1 MIKMIAS
8 DMDGTLLS
16 SHLAIS
22 ETNKEAV
29 LEAQAQGIEFMVAT
43 GRAYS
48 EAKPALDDAGIKCC
62 MITGNGAQ
70 IFDENGEAIV
80 TFSIDKK
87 TTKEIMTTLRE
98 KNLYFELMTT
108 NGVYA
113 ESQPQRVENFA
124 TLLANQVP
132 HLTFKMAIAMASTHL
147 NMLPVHYINNYDD
160 LLVDDSVEIL
170 KVIAFSD
177 EGPKLLR
184 PIADELEANGPLYVT
199 ASFPNNIEINHKDA
213 QKGNAV
219 KLMAEKRGIELEDV
233 MTIGDNFNDVSMLKV
248 AGVSFAMGNAE
259 EDVKKIAKYEAD
271 TNMNHG
277 VGKAILRAI
286 SENL

>member
-160 LLVDDSVEIL
+160 LLIDDSVEIL

>member
-147 NMLPVHYINNYDD
+147 NMLPVHYINNYDE

-170 KVIAFSD
+170 KVIAFSE